1 MNKDLDD
8 RLIPNG
14 EYRDAM
20 NVSVGKSEEED
31 IGALET
37 VLGNKPMSNTD
48 FGINGLEVIGSFTDK
63 SNNRIYAFVTDY
75 DDTANLDTEN
85 PIAAPIT
92 ANCRIYY
99 FTEPNDVTL
108 LVSGSFL
115 NFSKSSPITGISL
128 IEQLL
133 FFTDNRNQPRK
144 INITNSATYYKEE
157 SQLSVAKYNPYQPI
171 SLINKIQ
178 TNGTLT
184 LGNNVIA
191 NVPVTAGVK
200 PGMSLISTT
209 SANTDKIEATEFIY
223 VTSVVGTNVTLNA
236 NPLSGIIA
244 SDKLYFLST
253 TMTGQEI
260 SPIVDSKCV
269 IPA

>member
-37 VLGNKPMSNTD
+37 VLGNKLMSDTD
-48 FGINGLEVIGSFTDK
+48 FSINGLEVIGSYTDK
-63 SNNRIYAFVTDY
+63 NNNRIYAFVTDY
-75 DDTANLDTEN
+75 DDTTNLDTGN
-85 PIAAPIT
+85 PIAAPNT

-157 SQLSVAKYNPYQPI
+157 SQLSVAKYNPYEPI
-171 SLINKIQ
+171 SLINKIH
-178 TNGTLT
+178 
-184 LGNNVIA
+184 V
-191 NVPVTAGVK
+191 
-200 PGMSLISTT
+200 
-209 SANTDKIEATEFIY
+209 
-223 VTSVVGTNVTLNA
+223 
-236 NPLSGIIA
+236 
-244 SDKLYFLST
+244 FLRN
-253 TMTGQEI
+253 ER
-260 SPIVDSKCV
+260 
-269 IPA
+269 